1 VTGVVVRH
9 AGRAHVV
16 TLTGDVDHA
25 TATDVERDVL
35 LRTGS
40 AEAVVL
46 DLGEV
51 TYLDSAGV
59 TLLDHVVRTLDRR
72 AVPFR
77 VVAPAGSPA
86 RFVLRIVAF
95 DEAAVAATL
104 DEALAGLRGS

>member
-1 VTGVVVRH
+1 MAGVAVRH

-16 TLTGDVDHA
+16 AVTGDVDHA
-25 TATDVERDVL
+25 TAADVERDVL

-46 DLGEV
+46 DLGAV

-59 TLLDHVVRTLDRR
+59 TLLDHVARALGRR

-77 VVAPAGSPA
+77 VVAPEGTPA
-86 RFVLRIVAF
+86 RFVLRIVAY
-95 DEAAVAATL
+95 DEAVLTAGV
-104 DEALAGLRGS
+104 DEALAALGA